1 MAAPTQPMD
10 QLDAALLGAGLPE
23 VEADASGLGVLGNF
37 GVTDNQVSDQQLF
50 TA

>member
-1 MAAPTQPMD
+1 MDPAEGIGGTDVAAGAD
-10 QLDAALLGAGLPE
+10 DAAN
-23 VEADASGLGVLGNF
+23 SLGVLGNF

>member
-1 MAAPTQPMD
+1 M
-10 QLDAALLGAGLPE
+10 DAAEGIGG
-23 VEADASGLGVLGNF
+23 VEAAVGADDPANSLGVLGNF